1 MARLS
6 RALGRSKHLVPVA
19 ALILGAAA
27 GNPSQAQV
35 SETGSAAVTD
45 TVSLSL
51 GEAVDRAV
59 SRSQEV
65 RLARSQVQLAAAQV
79 RAVRSSALPQ
89 LDGNLGYTRTFESPF
104 GGGGIDI
111 PDSLRF
117 EPDSTASLEERVS
130 YLERRVPSA
139 ALGGIGALFGNLPFG
154 RENAYVASLT
164 GSQALYSGGRLS
176 AASRIAKEFQ
186 EAARLG
192 LLEQTAEIELQVRS
206 AYFRAR
212 LGQELERSA
221 LAAADQA
228 EQFLNQERLRFRAG
242 TVSELEVLRA
252 DVSLENLR
260 PQVIAARNA
269 AELATLDLKR
279 LVDIPLERP
288 VRLTTPLV
296 APTPEQLAL
305 VSPDPHLLLA
315 QRAAVAAAERQ
326 VAIREQQ
333 VRIARAAFLPSA
345 GLRVNYG
352 KQLFPSQPFDLG
364 GQDWLTDF
372 TATIAVQVPIFSGFR
387 RQAELQ
393 QRRIELEQERLRLGQ
408 LREAIQLQYQQAE
421 GEKQRAAASIAA
433 RTRTADQAQ
442 RVYELTLLR
451 YDRGLATQLEVSE
464 ARLALLQART
474 NLAQAIAD
482 FYIAEAGLSRAL
494 GAPLGPGPGAPG
506 TTPTD
511 APVPAALPAGVP
523 ATPPLP
529 VPSSTPRASTVPQ
542 R

>member
-1 MARLS
+1 MARRS
-6 RALGRSKHLVPVA
+6 YAFGRSKHLVSVA
-19 ALILGAAA
+19 ALIVGAAA
-27 GNPSQAQV
+27 GQPSEAQV
-35 SETGSAAVTD
+35 PETRQAAVAD
-45 TVSLSL
+45 TFSLSL
-51 GEAVDRAV
+51 VEAVDRAT

-79 RAVRSSALPQ
+79 RAVRASALPQ

-104 GGGGIDI
+104 GSGGIDI

-139 ALGGIGALFGNLPFG
+139 ALGGIGTLFGNLPFG

-176 AASRIAKEFQ
+176 AAGRIAKEFE

-212 LGQELERSA
+212 LGQEVERSA

-288 VRLTTPLV
+288 VRLTTPL
-296 APTPEQLAL
+296 APPTPEQLA
-305 VSPDPHLLLA
+305 VGSPDPRLLLA

-326 VAIREQQ
+326 VAIREGQ
-333 VRIARAAFLPSA
+333 VRIARSAFLPSA

-352 KQLFPSQPFDLG
+352 KQLFPSRPFDLG

-408 LREAIQLQYQQAE
+408 LREAVQLQYQQAE

-494 GAPLGPGPGAPG
+494 GVPLGPVSGAPG
-506 TTPTD
+506 LTPAD
-511 APVPAALPAGVP
+511 PVVPARS
-523 ATPPLP
+523 
-529 VPSSTPRASTVPQ
+529 VPSSTPRPATVPQ

>member
-1 MARLS
+1 
-6 RALGRSKHLVPVA
+6 
-19 ALILGAAA
+19 
-27 GNPSQAQV
+27 
-35 SETGSAAVTD
+35 
-45 TVSLSL
+45 
-51 GEAVDRAV
+51 
-59 SRSQEV
+59 
-65 RLARSQVQLAAAQV
+65 
-79 RAVRSSALPQ
+79 
-89 LDGNLGYTRTFESPF
+89 
-104 GGGGIDI
+104 
-111 PDSLRF
+111 
-117 EPDSTASLEERVS
+117 
-130 YLERRVPSA
+130 
-139 ALGGIGALFGNLPFG
+139 
-154 RENAYVASLT
+154 
-164 GSQALYSGGRLS
+164 
-176 AASRIAKEFQ
+176 
-186 EAARLG
+186 
-192 LLEQTAEIELQVRS
+192 
-206 AYFRAR
+206 
-212 LGQELERSA
+212 
-221 LAAADQA
+221 
-228 EQFLNQERLRFRAG
+228 
-242 TVSELEVLRA
+242 
-252 DVSLENLR
+252 
-260 PQVIAARNA
+260 
-269 AELATLDLKR
+269 
-279 LVDIPLERP
+279 VDIPLERP

-523 ATPPLP
+523 ATPPQP
-529 VPSSTPRASTVPQ
+529 VTSSTPRPSTVPQ